1 MWILLFYLFSSLTND
16 GNMLAVPALPAPP
29 IPELHESIVPERP
42 EAAESWRLEGIR
54 LGDGS
59 PVVEAAWGEPT
70 EKTADDAFAACET
83 WAYADGK
90 SAGLCDGAV
99 TFVRVANANGRTI
112 NVNGSD
118 VALTDGA
125 LKAALGRPAFVAE
138 DGWVIVR
145 DEDALKVFEDGQGN
159 IESVDLF
166 WGPCG
171 A

>member
-1 MWILLFYLFSSLTND
+1 MWILLFYLFSSLTNG
-16 GNMLAVPALPAPP
+16 GNASAVPGLPAPQVAAMP
-29 IPELHESIVPERP
+29 AADAPERP
-42 EAAESWRLEGIR
+42 EAANSWRLEGIR

-70 EKTADDAFAACET
+70 EKTADDAFAGCET

-99 TFVRVANANGRTI
+99 TFVRVKAIDGSI

-138 DGWVIVR
+138 DGWGVVR

-159 IESVDLF
+159 VESIDLF